1 METVEKKEGSWMVVE
16 IKGMLDVTTSSV
28 LQEKLL
34 HLGETE
40 KRILADC
47 RELSF
52 VSSSGLRVFL
62 LLSKNMKK
70 TGGIFAL
77 AAPNENVKEVFDIS
91 GLSSIFTIYQSVDE
105 ALKS

>member
-1 METVEKKEGSWMVVE
+1 METVERKEGPWLIVE
-16 IKGMLDVTTSSV
+16 IKGMLDVTTSST
-28 LQEKLL
+28 LQEQLL
-34 HLGETE
+34 RLSETE
-40 KRILADC
+40 KKILLDC

-70 TGGIFAL
+70 TGGVFAL
-77 AAPNENVKEVFDIS
+77 SEPNENVKEVFDIS
-91 GLSSIFTIYQSVDE
+91 GLSSIFTIYPSIDA